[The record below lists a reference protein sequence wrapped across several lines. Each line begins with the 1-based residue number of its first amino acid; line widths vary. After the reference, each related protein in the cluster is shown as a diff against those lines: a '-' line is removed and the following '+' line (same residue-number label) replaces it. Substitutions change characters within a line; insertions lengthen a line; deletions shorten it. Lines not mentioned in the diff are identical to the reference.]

1 MFCFLAVVLP
11 FHRYFKMS
19 IIQLQSQ
26 QQYHAP
32 CLCRRSSRSRALG
45 SLAPLSP
52 PYLWPAFYVPSLARS
67 LGRSLARPSGTH
79 DDEGREAP
87 RRRATAPKLMLVLF
101 IAMRACALSAPPPL
115 PPCACDL
122 RRFHDFSASLSLL
135 TIQKMQRSSHCRWGS
150 LSEVENCSNCVF
162 TCGKASRST
171 CDILRV
177 GGGGLWFSLFSLENL
192 ATKC

>member
-1 MFCFLAVVLP
+1 MFSCRRLAFPSVFQDVHYPAPVPATVPRAMSLSAVVSVSGSRQSRPSLP
-11 FHRYFKMS
+11 
-19 IIQLQSQ
+19 
-26 QQYHAP
+26 
-32 CLCRRSSRSRALG
+32 
-45 SLAPLSP
+45 PLFVAGF
-52 PYLWPAFYVPSLARS
+52 LRTLARS